1 MSYKNR
7 VALAFAAV
15 AMACSGGAVNPAAGL
30 ILGTVTT
37 GLGAG
42 KSLQLVERLNTDTI
56 TITANGNYQFS
67 PSYAQRYD
75 VSIKTQPVSQTC
87 TLGNASGS
95 LVYGNTPPVL
105 VNCTNSGI
113 TIGGTIS
120 GLTTGES
127 AQLRNNGTD
136 SLTVSANGSFTFPT
150 PLASGANYYVTV
162 MSPSRCTKANEY
174 GVATAPVTNIR
185 ITC

>member
-1 MSYKNR
+1 MGRPS
-7 VALAFAAV
+7 V
-15 AMACSGGAVNPAAGL
+15 GL
-30 ILGTVTT
+30 KRRSESSRDGELTT

-42 KSLQLVERLNTDTI
+42 KSLRLVESRNADTI
-56 TITANGNYQFS
+56 TITANGNAQFS
-67 PSYAQRYD
+67 PSYAGSYH
-75 VSIKTQPVSQTC
+75 VSVERHPVSQAC
-87 TLGNASGS
+87 TLRNASGS

-136 SLTVSANGSFTFPT
+136 SLTVSANGSFRFPT

>member
-1 MSYKNR
+1 MTFGKMM
-7 VALAFAAV
+7 VLTLAAII
-15 AMACSGGAVNPAAGL
+15 MACSGGAINPTAGI

-42 KSLQLVERLNTDTI
+42 KSLQLVERWHTDTI
-56 TITANGNYQFS
+56 TITVNGNFQFS

-75 VSIKTQPVSQTC
+75 VSVKTQPSNQTC
-87 TLGNASGS
+87 TLANASGQ

-105 VNCTNSGI
+105 VNCVNSAI

-162 MSPSRCTKANEY
+162 VSPARCTKANEY